1 MIFYTIYAVLN
12 YILMKNKEKLSVKHT
27 FQILLNSSP
36 L

>member
-12 YILMKNKEKLSVKHT
+12 YILIKNKEKLHVKHT
-27 FQILLNSSP
+27 IPILLNSSP